1 MVEHAVVMDVGT
13 LLCRPR
19 QPLSLPTWCWIFS
32 ILHGSLQGISK
43 TPTEGVL
50 DLPVLS
56 KQHPTFNYTQQTQP
70 DVMEA
75 QALVRLNKDSR
86 KHSSTST
93 LKLFNVMAST
103 FQLPDHDIPVTLPQG
118 LSKEQLLGFH
128 PFKNWVATLTS
139 SLALQSTAANH
150 PFGQDPYRLRSVT
163 VQAFDL
169 FDASRVGFLK
179 LAADV
184 SNGAGESLPGAVF
197 LRGPSVAM
205 MVVLMPD
212 DGADERHVL
221 LTVQPRVA
229 AGSLAFVELPAG
241 MVDDEGQFA
250 GTAAREIKEE
260 LGLDIPASELTCL
273 SDLAAEEAAAAAGGQ
288 RDAGE
293 KLARAVYPSAGG
305 CDEYIPIFMHER
317 RVPRKQLA
325 EWTGKL
331 TGLRDEGEKITLK
344 LVPMDD
350 LWYEGACDAKCLA
363 AIALWQGL
371 RRKGRL

>member
-1 MVEHAVVMDVGT
+1 MRLETIPHPQLPRVFRALSRQAHSNT
-13 LLCRPR
+13 RP
-19 QPLSLPTWCWIFS
+19 
-32 ILHGSLQGISK
+32 
-43 TPTEGVL
+43 
-50 DLPVLS
+50 
-56 KQHPTFNYTQQTQP
+56 
-70 DVMEA
+70 
-75 QALVRLNKDSR
+75 ALG
-86 KHSSTST
+86 
-93 LKLFNVMAST
+93 FCGMAST

-169 FDASRVGFLK
+169 FGASRVGFLK

-229 AGSLAFVELPAG
+229 AGSLAFAELPAG

-273 SDLAAEEAAAAAGGQ
+273 SDLAAEEAAAAAAAGGQ